1 MVSTPISGNAGARPV
16 ATSEV
21 QTLNDQISNLNLEI
35 QRLIQQSTMIR
46 DQIGGLRDA
55 IKAERNNRPQ
65 HPGADA
71 LNRAVSEYRSAL
83 EASDARIAGFED
95 KRSPSSTIKSAFPR
109 CGQRGTNSR
118 SRISEGQCGS
128 T

>member
-46 DQIGGLRDA
+46 DQIGGLSGMPSS
-55 IKAERNNRPQ
+55 AERNNRPQ
-65 HPGADA
+65 HPGSDA
-71 LNRAVSEYRSAL
+71 SEKAVSATAAHGS
-83 EASDARIAGFED
+83 
-95 KRSPSSTIKSAFPR
+95 
-109 CGQRGTNSR
+109 QRR
-118 SRISEGQCGS
+118 AHRRF
-128 T
+128 

>member
-1 MVSTPISGNAGARPV
+1 MVSTPIGGNAGARPV
-16 ATSEV
+16 ITSEV

-71 LNRAVSEYRSAL
+71 SDKAVSEYRSAL
-83 EASDARIAGFED
+83 EASDARMAASRI
-95 KRSPSSTIKSAFPR
+95 RSPSSTIKSKSFSKMWARRRNEFALSNLR
-109 CGQRGTNSR
+109 
-118 SRISEGQCGS
+118 GQCG